1 MMRHRQYAQWIA
13 AGIALLL
20 TAAAPARAQVEIRW
34 MAVGSLNHWFAST
47 GHEIEEGRVSVQQ
60 DGLQW
65 PAYYKYQ
72 DMGAASGLWL
82 GCTNFKDATGTNWPI
97 KVVHVG
103 PRVNG
108 LGEFFPVSFK
118 TISRFAPP
126 LVNVDGIPSVGGAP
140 LTNTTID
147 PTLKCDR
154 MIVNVDNTA
163 IGVTMTRKILAWC
176 QTYNDNYFIYEYTFT
191 NTGMIDGTSAA
202 PLASQTINGFW
213 VFIQSRY
220 ACTYDGSQEI
230 GNSTSYGIN
239 SMNDCRGDGVKPD
252 PPGQQFRCR
261 FTWQGHLPSF
271 SAYDNI
277 GAPMFTPAQPANDP
291 ADTSGRLAA
300 AQFVGTVTLHADKS
314 ATDSTDDP
322 SQPATTTYFGSD
334 EPKNPPTSN
343 NSQLNTAFMQA
354 EYSVMSSGHTNPRH
368 ADKVQPDGVF
378 DLPAKWNDP
387 STGQDGLAS
396 TGGQSNAD
404 GYGPYTLA
412 PGQSV
417 HVICAEGASGL
428 SREACIRVGRAFKA
442 LPTDAAHIKAKND
455 SVLTGR
461 DSLFQTFA
469 RATANYK
476 SGYSIPQPP
485 LPPRVVNANSAAD
498 GVALSWDV
506 YPGDPNLQGFQIWR
520 ARDRYDGTYTLVLSL
535 PASAKTFKDTALSRG
550 FDYYYY
556 ILSTGS
562 TVASDPTGSTPGGVL
577 LTSNRIMSQTYNHVN
592 LLRAPV
598 ETPLSSTRIVPNPY
612 SIASDVSRLRF
623 GSTSADRIAFFNI
636 PAECKIRIYTET
648 GELIKEIL
656 HTNGSGDEYWNSN
669 TSSGQVIVSGIYIV
683 IFENIRTGERAI
695 KKLAVI
701 R

>member
-20 TAAAPARAQVEIRW
+20 TAAVPARAQVEIRW
-34 MAVGSLNHWFAST
+34 MAIGSLNHWFAST

-72 DMGAASGLWL
+72 DMEAASGLWL

-230 GNSTSYGIN
+230 GNSTSWGIN

-396 TGGQSNAD
+396 TG
-404 GYGPYTLA
+404 T
-412 PGQSV
+412 V
-417 HVICAEGASGL
+417 KC
-428 SREACIRVGRAFKA
+428 RRVR
-442 LPTDAAHIKAKND
+442 
-455 SVLTGR
+455 
-461 DSLFQTFA
+461 SLHA
-469 RATANYK
+469 RARTER
-476 SGYSIPQPP
+476 PCH
-485 LPPRVVNANSAAD
+485 L
-498 GVALSWDV
+498 
-506 YPGDPNLQGFQIWR
+506 
-520 ARDRYDGTYTLVLSL
+520 
-535 PASAKTFKDTALSRG
+535 RG
-550 FDYYYY
+550 
-556 ILSTGS
+556 
-562 TVASDPTGSTPGGVL
+562 
-577 LTSNRIMSQTYNHVN
+577 R
-592 LLRAPV
+592 
-598 ETPLSSTRIVPNPY
+598 
-612 SIASDVSRLRF
+612 RLGPF
-623 GSTSADRIAFFNI
+623 S
-636 PAECKIRIYTET
+636 
-648 GELIKEIL
+648 
-656 HTNGSGDEYWNSN
+656 
-669 TSSGQVIVSGIYIV
+669 
-683 IFENIRTGERAI
+683 
-695 KKLAVI
+695 
-701 R
+701 